1 MILVIRSNVLLEFN
15 VFETYLRLIAWH
27 HIYSN
32 AQSCQIRYTLH
43 IFFDYNAILR
53 KII

>member
-32 AQSCQIRYTLH
+32 AQSCHIRFTLH

>member
-1 MILVIRSNVLLEFN
+1 MILVIRSNALLEFN
-15 VFETYLRLIAWH
+15 AFETYLRLIAWH
-27 HIYSN
+27 HIYFN

-43 IFFDYNAILR
+43 IYFDFNAILR